1 MFFFSSSSY
10 STNKKKKLKKK
21 KKRRNYS
28 TQTHT
33 PNKKQH
39 IGILFII
46 IIIIKKKLKF
56 ISNLINNNLSWNE
69 SDMFYLLFVL
79 IVINFGYDRI
89 FYYISLPVPYRN
101 NKLWKLIYTI
111 YIYINPIKF

>member
-39 IGILFII
+39 IGILFI

-111 YIYINPIKF
+111 YIYIYI